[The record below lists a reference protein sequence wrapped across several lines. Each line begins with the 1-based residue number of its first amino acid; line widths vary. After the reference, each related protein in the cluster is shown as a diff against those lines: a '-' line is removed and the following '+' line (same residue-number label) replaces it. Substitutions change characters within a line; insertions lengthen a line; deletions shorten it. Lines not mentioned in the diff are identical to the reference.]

1 MTADLKD
8 HMEPKHPTRPPVEP
22 RALPR
27 IPVSVMEGLF
37 VRGLKAEGRLAER
50 LLSYGYDI
58 KKPEVSYSVLTYQR
72 CVNAARGETYS
83 HLGDEEAYR
92 MLGRKLVDGFLETLV
107 GKVVAVAMPMIGP
120 GRVIERLP
128 RYLAMMGRGEME
140 VRITPAGE
148 TARRIY
154 FGDIYNRPE
163 FLAGALEVALERAHV
178 KPSVTVEER
187 TSEGYRLYLR
197 W

>member
-1 MTADLKD
+1 
-8 HMEPKHPTRPPVEP
+8 MEPKLPTRSLSES

-37 VRGLKAEGRLAER
+37 VRGLKAEGRLVER
-50 LLSYGYDI
+50 LLSLGYDI
-58 KKPEVSYSVLTYQR
+58 KKPEVNYSVLTYQR
-72 CVNAARGETYS
+72 CVNAARQEAFP
-83 HLGDEEAYR
+83 HLTDEEAYR
-92 MLGRKLVDGFLETLV
+92 LLGRRLVEGFLETLV

-120 GRVIERLP
+120 GHVVERLP
-128 RYLAMMGRGEME
+128 RYLAMMGRGEMV
-140 VRITPAGE
+140 VRITPAGG

-163 FLAGALEVALERAHV
+163 FLAGCLDAALEKACVHPTV
-178 KPSVTVEER
+178 SVEER
-187 TSEGYRLYLR
+187 TSDGYRLFVR

>member
-1 MTADLKD
+1 
-8 HMEPKHPTRPPVEP
+8 MEPKLPARSTTEPP

-72 CVNAARGETYS
+72 CVNAARHEMYG

-92 MLGRKLVDGFLETLV
+92 ILGRKMIDGFLETLV
-107 GKVVAVAMPMIGP
+107 GKVIAVAMPMIGP
-120 GRVIERLP
+120 ARVLERLP
-128 RYLAMMGRGEME
+128 RYCAMMGRGEME

-163 FLAGALEVALERAHV
+163 FLAGALEVGLERAHV
-178 KPSVTVEER
+178 KPTITVEER
-187 TSEGYRLYLR
+187 TSEGYRLFVR

>member
-1 MTADLKD
+1 
-8 HMEPKHPTRPPVEP
+8 MEPKLPARTSPEP

-37 VRGLKAEGRLAER
+37 LRGLKAEGRLADR

-72 CVNAARGETYS
+72 CVNAARAEAFG
-83 HLGDEEAYR
+83 HLSDEEAYR
-92 MLGRKLVDGFLETLV
+92 LLGRKLVDGFLETLV

-120 GRVIERLP
+120 ARVVERIP
-128 RYLAMMGRGEME
+128 RYCAMMGRGEME

-163 FLAGALEVALERAHV
+163 FLAGALEVGLEHSHV
-178 KPSVTVEER
+178 KPTVTVEDR
-187 TSEGYRLYLR
+187 MADGFRIFLR

>member
-1 MTADLKD
+1 
-8 HMEPKHPTRPPVEP
+8 METKYPTRPPIEP
-22 RALPR
+22 RSLPR

-37 VRGLKAEGRLAER
+37 VRGLKAEGKLAER
-50 LLSYGYDI
+50 LLSFGYDL

-72 CVNAARGETYS
+72 CVNAARQEVFGNLS
-83 HLGDEEAYR
+83 DEEAYR
-92 MLGRKLVDGFLETLV
+92 LLGRKLVDGFLETLV

-120 GRVIERLP
+120 GRVLERLP
-128 RYLAMMGRGEME
+128 RYLSMMGRGEME
-140 VRITPAGE
+140 VRIMPAGD

-163 FLAGALEVALERAHV
+163 FLAGALEVGLERAHV
-178 KPSVTVEER
+178 KPIVSVEER
-187 TSEGYRLYLR
+187 TTEGYRLFLR